1 MRLLSFL
8 TSASAIA
15 SLVLSSCSHPN
26 AEATVETINDKAAPA
41 HASTKADSLGE
52 AGIQGHHFG
61 EPLSNFPKLK
71 PAGKQDENGAQVF
84 AMPKGAES
92 GWFGKHADQVT
103 TFYQFQ
109 GGKFSM
115 FRAVA
120 YGITENRTALRQE
133 ARYLLGSGKDRKD
146 MMSGLDWDGEHVLA
160 QYTELLT
167 NPIECRLEIYSKP
180 LLAEQAAAKD
190 ARLKAENAAPAA
202 SK

>member
-1 MRLLSFL
+1 M
-8 TSASAIA
+8 
-15 SLVLSSCSHPN
+15 LSSCSHPN
-26 AEATVETINDKAAPA
+26 AEATTDTLNDKAAA
-41 HASTKADSLGE
+41 WALKLTKADSLGK
-52 AGIQGHHFG
+52 AGIQGHLFG

-71 PAGKQDENGAQVF
+71 REGKPDENGAQIF
-84 AMPKGAES
+84 AMPKGSES

-120 YGITENRTALRQE
+120 YGLGESRTALRQE
-133 ARYLLGSGKDRKD
+133 ASYLLGQGKDRND
-146 MMSGLDWDGEHVLA
+146 MMSGLDWDGEQVVA
-160 QYTELLT
+160 NYSEKLT

-180 LLAEQAAAKD
+180 LLVEQAATKD

-202 SK
+202 TK